1 MIDTHTHLYLEE
13 FAPDYEAAVK
23 RAIAANIEMMIFPNV
38 DSNTLEPMRRLR
50 SQYPKEIYMAIGLHP
65 TEVTG
70 EI

>member
-38 DSNTLEPMRRLR
+38 DSNTLEP
-50 SQYPKEIYMAIGLHP
+50 
-65 TEVTG
+65 V
-70 EI
+70 